1 MADVW
6 VVYIVLAAA
15 LVMFIGG
22 WWRYDVVALLAL
34 LVLALWGIVPAGEAF
49 SGFGHA
55 AVITVAAVLVVS
67 RALAN
72 AGVIHPIAR
81 ALRMAG
87 DRPLLQIAGL
97 TILVAVA
104 SAFINNVGALAILM
118 PVAISM
124 ARKSGISPS
133 LLLMPLAFGSLLGGL
148 ITLIGTPPNII
159 IATYRA
165 EVNETPFRMFD
176 FAPVGLAV
184 AVAGILFITLIGW
197 RLIPQRQP
205 HASAD
210 ELFDISDYLAELRV
224 PEDSKLIGKSL
235 VDFSR
240 ELAET
245 GRSQNGGAAQAEEKK
260 KGSTPVSGAVAGGDD
275 TQAERPSKEVRKAVR
290 KEQKQK
296 EKDIGKGRAA
306 GVGGGEGEIETIIV
320 GLFRRGR
327 KIAAPSRYETL
338 QAGDVLT
345 VEVDPEQLRDLVDRT
360 GLELTGG
367 TEEDDHPERAVS
379 TDEIKVVEAV
389 VSPNSTMTGRTAG
402 QLHLRW
408 RHGMNLLAVAR
419 QGSRIRFPL
428 RQVRFQPGDI
438 LLLQGPQ
445 GSVHE
450 SLGVLGC
457 LPLADRELQIGR
469 PSRVLTAV
477 GIFGLAIVLTA
488 AGLVP
493 VQIAFAG
500 AALFMVMT
508 NLVSLRGAYE
518 AIDWSIIVLLA
529 AMIPVGTAL
538 ETSGGAEMIADA
550 LLAAGNAA
558 PGWVMVLALLVV
570 TMFLS
575 DLINNAAAAVLMA
588 PIAIGVGSGLDAS
601 ADPFLMAVAIGASC
615 AFLTPIGHQSN
626 TLVMGPGGYHFGDYW
641 RMGLPLELVIA
652 AVAVPMILVVWPL

>member
-1 MADVW
+1 MSEAWIVF
-6 VVYIVLAAA
+6 IVLAAA

-34 LVLALWGIVPAGEAF
+34 LFLALWGIVPAGEAF

-55 AVITVAAVLVVS
+55 AVITVASVLVVS
-67 RALAN
+67 RALGN
-72 AGVIHPIAR
+72 AGVILPIAR
-81 ALRMAG
+81 MLRMAG
-87 DRPLLQIAGL
+87 NRPLLQLGGL
-97 TILVAVA
+97 TLLVAAA
-104 SAFINNVGALAILM
+104 SAFINNVGALAIFM

-133 LLLMPLAFGSLLGGL
+133 VLLMPLAFGSLLGGL
-148 ITLIGTPPNII
+148 VTLIGTPPNII

-176 FAPVGLAV
+176 FAPVGLVV
-184 AVAGILFITLIGW
+184 AVAGILLITLIGW

-240 ELAET
+240 ELTE
-245 GRSQNGGAAQAEEKK
+245 
-260 KGSTPVSGAVAGGDD
+260 AGGSQKGGDSETD
-275 TQAERPSKEVRKAVR
+275 EPSKPPPAADEASAVGASAPAARKPTKVPEAAR
-290 KEQKQK
+290 K
-296 EKDIGKGRAA
+296 DRA
-306 GVGGGEGEIETIIV
+306 EPDREIETIIV

-367 TEEDDHPERAVS
+367 SEEDDHPERAIS

-389 VSPNSTMTGRTAG
+389 VSSNSSMVGRTVE
-402 QLHLRW
+402 QMHLRW

-419 QGSRIRFPL
+419 QGARIRSPL
-428 RQVRFQPGDI
+428 RRVRVQPGDI
-438 LLLQGPQ
+438 LLLQGPE

-469 PSRVLTAV
+469 PSRVLTAL
-477 GIFGLAIVLTA
+477 GIFGIAIVLTA

-500 AALFMVMT
+500 AALLMVMT

-518 AIDWSIIVLLA
+518 AIDWSVIVLLA

-538 ETSGGAEMIADA
+538 ETSGGAEMIASSLITLGAAMPGAIMIA
-550 LLAAGNAA
+550 LL
-558 PGWVMVLALLVV
+558 LLV
-570 TMFLS
+570 TMLLS
-575 DLINNAAAAVLMA
+575 NVINNAAAAVLMA
-588 PIAIGVGSGLDAS
+588 PIAIGLGSGLDAS

-641 RMGLPLELVIA
+641 RLGLPISVI
-652 AVAVPMILVVWPL
+652 VLLTAVPMILLIWPL

>member
-1 MADVW
+1 MSEAWIVF
-6 VVYIVLAAA
+6 IVLAAA

-34 LVLALWGIVPAGEAF
+34 LILALLGIVPAGDAF

-55 AVITVAAVLVVS
+55 AVITVASVLVVS
-67 RALAN
+67 RALSN

-81 ALRMAG
+81 VLRMVG
-87 DRPLLQIAGL
+87 NRPLLQIAGL
-97 TILVAVA
+97 TALVAVA

-148 ITLIGTPPNII
+148 LTLIGTPPNII

-176 FAPVGLAV
+176 FAPVGLVV
-184 AVAGILFITLIGW
+184 AVAGVLFITLIGW

-240 ELAET
+240 ELAEAS
-245 GRSQNGGAAQAEEKK
+245 GSQNDSDSDADEKSKPASPGKVEGAVEDAAQAKR
-260 KGSTPVSGAVAGGDD
+260 TP
-275 TQAERPSKEVRKAVR
+275 KEVRKAAKKQEKQR
-290 KEQKQK
+290 K
-296 EKDIGKGRAA
+296 KDIKKGRAA
-306 GVGGGEGEIETIIV
+306 PDGEIETIIV
-320 GLFRRGR
+320 GLFRHGR
-327 KIAAPSRYETL
+327 KIAAPSRYETI

-345 VEVDPEQLRDLVDRT
+345 VEVDPELLRDLVDRT

-367 TEEDDHPERAVS
+367 SEEDDHPERAVS

-389 VSPNSTMTGRTAG
+389 VSPDSSMVGRTAG

-419 QGSRIRFPL
+419 QGSRTRSPL

-438 LLLQGPQ
+438 LLLQGPE

-457 LPLADRELQIGR
+457 LPLADRELQIGQ
-469 PSRVLTAV
+469 PSRVLSAV
-477 GIFGLAIVLTA
+477 GIFGIAIVLTA
-488 AGLVP
+488 VGLVP

-500 AALFMVMT
+500 AALLMVMS

-538 ETSGGAEMIADA
+538 ETSGGAEMIASSLITMAATMPAAIMIA
-550 LLAAGNAA
+550 LL
-558 PGWVMVLALLVV
+558 LLV
-570 TMFLS
+570 TMLLS
-575 DLINNAAAAVLMA
+575 NVINNAAAAVLMA
-588 PIAIGVGSGLDAS
+588 PIAIGLGSGMDAS

-641 RMGLPLELVIA
+641 RLGLPVSVI
-652 AVAVPMILVVWPL
+652 VLLTAVPMILVIWPL